1 VKNLSLSSILTIAIL
16 AFIWG
21 SSFILMKIGLKAQDG
36 SPVLSGIQVA
46 CLRMMIA
53 SLVLSPFA
61 VRGYKKLSRSDW
73 RWLMVV
79 GICGSGVPAFLFAI
93 SQQYIDSG
101 LAGILNALT
110 PIFTL
115 IIGLGFF
122 KRSTHKKQVMGMV
135 IGFTGAVGIIAMK
148 GSSFENGIYSFLIIL
163 ATILY
168 GISVNTVS
176 SKLQHVPA
184 PVISS
189 ISVGIAAIPC
199 SLIFLTTPYEII
211 VQHPEGIRSFSA
223 IATLAIIGT
232 GFANILF
239 FRLTQ
244 KSGAVLAASVTYLIP
259 LVAVCWGSLMG
270 EEISFFQIIF
280 AFVLIIGVYL
290 THQKNAQSTLTTANS
305 KEM

>member
-1 VKNLSLSSILTIAIL
+1 
-16 AFIWG
+16 
-21 SSFILMKIGLKAQDG
+21 MKIGLKAHDG

-53 SLVLSPFA
+53 ALVLSPFA
-61 VRGYKKLSRSDW
+61 YQGYKKIKKSDAL
-73 RWLMVV
+73 WLFVV
-79 GICGSGVPAFLFAI
+79 GICGSGIPAFLFAI

-115 IIGLGFF
+115 LIGLGFF
-122 KRSTHKKQVMGMV
+122 NKKTHYKQLLGMF
-135 IGFTGAVGIIAMK
+135 IGFVGATGIIAMK
-148 GSSFENGIYSFLIIL
+148 GSSFENGVFSLLIIL
-163 ATILY
+163 ATVLY

-189 ISVGIAAIPC
+189 ISVSIAAIPC
-199 SLIFLTTPYEII
+199 SLIFLTTPYEVILI
-211 VQHPEGIRSFSA
+211 HPEGVRSFSA
-223 IATLAIIGT
+223 ILTLAILGT

-244 KSGAVLAASVTYLIP
+244 KSGAVSAASVTYLIP
-259 LVAVCWGSLMG
+259 LVAVGWGSVMG
-270 EEISFFQIIF
+270 ESISLFQMLF
-280 AFVLIIGVYL
+280 GLVLLTGVYL
-290 THQKNAQSTLTTANS
+290 THQKNQADTVSSAN
-305 KEM
+305 KIE

>member
-1 VKNLSLSSILTIAIL
+1 
-16 AFIWG
+16 
-21 SSFILMKIGLKAQDG
+21 MKIGLKAPDG

-61 VRGYKKLSRSDW
+61 YRGYKKLSSPDW
-73 RWLMVV
+73 GWLMVV
-79 GICGSGVPAFLFAI
+79 GICGSGIPAFLFAI

-115 IIGLGFF
+115 LIGLGFF
-122 KRSTHKKQVMGMV
+122 KKKTYRKQVVGMV

-148 GSSFENGIYSFLIIL
+148 GNSFENGIYSLLIIL

-176 SKLQHVPA
+176 SKLQHIPA

-189 ISVGIAAIPC
+189 ISVAIAAIPC
-199 SLIFLTTPYEII
+199 SLIFLTTPYEMIT
-211 VQHPEGIRSFSA
+211 QHPNGFRSLIA
-223 IATLAIIGT
+223 IATLSILGT

-244 KSGAVLAASVTYLIP
+244 KNGAVLAASVTYLIP
-259 LVAVCWGSLMG
+259 LVAVGWGSWMG
-270 EEISFFQIIF
+270 EEISFTQMIF
-280 AFVLIIGVYL
+280 GIVLLLGVYL
-290 THQKNAQSTLTTANS
+290 THQKI
-305 KEM
+305 